1 MTTIEALAEIRAILS
16 RLEAS
21 QKPAP
26 VAQGQGAPVKP
37 DAATADGRLSFR
49 DGTVCYWEVGATK
62 LGTPRARI
70 GLEWNNAGELVKEYW
85 DWYDLKSA
93 EAVDPLNRGDR
104 VQIIL
109 KPWKDKHIV
118 NGVTVVTRAD
128 LKRVPFPTSVTE
140 TDEIP
145 F

>member
-1 MTTIEALAEIRAILS
+1 MTSTEALAEIRAILS

-21 QKPAP
+21 QKPSP

-37 DAATADGRLSFR
+37 DAATADARLSFR

-62 LGTPRARI
+62 AGTPRARI
-70 GLEWNNAGELVKEYW
+70 GLEWNSSGELVKEYW
-85 DWYDLKSA
+85 DWYDLKAA

-104 VQIIL
+104 VQIVL

-118 NGVTVVTRAD
+118 NGITVVSRAD
-128 LKRVPFPTSVTE
+128 LKRVPFPTSVGE
-140 TDEIP
+140 ADEIP

>member
-62 LGTPRARI
+62 AGTPRARI
-70 GLEWNNAGELVKEYW
+70 GLEWNSSGEAVKEYW
-85 DWYDLKSA
+85 DWYDLKAA

-104 VQIIL
+104 VQIVL

-118 NGVTVVTRAD
+118 NGITVVSRAD
-128 LKRVPFPTSVTE
+128 LKRVPFPTSVGE
-140 TDEIP
+140 ADEIP

>member
-1 MTTIEALAEIRAILS
+1 MTSTEALAEIRAILS

-21 QKPAP
+21 QKPLP

-37 DAATADGRLSFR
+37 DAATADARLSFR

-62 LGTPRARI
+62 AGTPRARI
-70 GLEWNNAGELVKEYW
+70 GLEWNSNGEAVKEYW
-85 DWYDLKSA
+85 DWYDLKAA

-104 VQIIL
+104 VQIVL

-118 NGVTVVTRAD
+118 NGITVVSRAD
-128 LKRVPFPTSVTE
+128 LKRVPFPTSVGE
-140 TDEIP
+140 ADEIP

>member
-1 MTTIEALAEIRAILS
+1 MTSTEALAEIRAILS

-37 DAATADGRLSFR
+37 DAATADARLSFR
-49 DGTVCYWEVGATK
+49 DGTVCYWEVGTTK
-62 LGTPRARI
+62 AGTPRARI
-70 GLEWNNAGELVKEYW
+70 GLEWSSSGEAVKEYW
-85 DWYDLKSA
+85 DWYDLKAA

-104 VQIIL
+104 VQIVL

-118 NGVTVVTRAD
+118 NGITVVSRAD
-128 LKRVPFPTSVTE
+128 LKRVPFPTSVGE
-140 TDEIP
+140 ADEIP

>member
-1 MTTIEALAEIRAILS
+1 MTTTEALAEIRAILN

-37 DAATADGRLSFR
+37 DAAAADGRLSFR
-49 DGTVCYWEVGATK
+49 DGTVCYWEVGITK
-62 LGTPRARI
+62 AGTPRARI
-70 GLEWNNAGELVKEYW
+70 GLEWNNAGEVVKEYW
-85 DWYDLKSA
+85 DWYDLKAA

-118 NGVTVVTRAD
+118 NGVTLVSRAE

-140 TDEIP
+140 ADEIP